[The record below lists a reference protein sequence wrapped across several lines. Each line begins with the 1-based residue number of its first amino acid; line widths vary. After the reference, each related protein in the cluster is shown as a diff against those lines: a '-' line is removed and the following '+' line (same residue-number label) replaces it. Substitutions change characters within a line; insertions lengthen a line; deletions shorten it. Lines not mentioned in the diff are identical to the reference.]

1 MSDQIRP
8 WPALWALCLGF
19 FMILVDTTIVSV
31 ATPALMT
38 GLNAD
43 INAVIWVTSAYLL
56 AYAVPLL
63 ITGRLG
69 DRFGQRRLYLIGLV
83 VFTAASAW
91 CGFSQGIE
99 MLIIARVFQGLGA
112 ALMTPQTMA
121 VITRIFPPERRGQ
134 AMGAWGAVAGAAT
147 LVGPL
152 LGGVL
157 VDSLGWEWI
166 FFVNIPVGVV
176 AFILALKLVPKLP
189 LRSHK
194 FDVPGVV
201 LSGIGMFLVVFGIQ
215 EGANYDWGTITG
227 VISVPLLIIVGLA
240 FFGGFVLWQ
249 AKNTGEPLVPLR
261 LFKDR
266 NFTIANVGIAAMGFA
281 ITGLVLPLML
291 FTQLVLG
298 YSPTQSALLM
308 TPMAVLTGVLAPFVG
323 RLVDRVHPRYIAGPG
338 LLLLAVSVAWFGM
351 IMRPGVSVALM
362 LTLMALM
369 GVANACIWSPL
380 SATATRNLAHDVA
393 GAGSG
398 VYNTTRQVGAVLG
411 SAAIAAVM
419 AARLTVNGMPSGG
432 GAEGAGQLARLPEF
446 MWQGY
451 SQAMGESMYLP
462 AAVLLAG
469 VLATLFFVR
478 PTHSGMT
485 ATALVAASSG
495 AASGPTD
502 QGSTASS
509 DGPVTSVGAADQG
522 SRASS

>member
-1 MSDQIRP
+1 
-8 WPALWALCLGF
+8 
-19 FMILVDTTIVSV
+19 MILVDTTIVSV
-31 ATPALMT
+31 ATPALMS

-91 CGFSQGIE
+91 CGLSQGIE
-99 MLIIARVFQGLGA
+99 MLIVARVFQGLGA

-176 AFILALKLVPKLP
+176 GFILAWKLVPKLP

-194 FDVPGVV
+194 FDILGVV
-201 LSGIGMFLVVFGIQ
+201 LSGIGMFLVVFGLQ
-215 EGANYDWGTITG
+215 EGSKYDWGTITG
-227 VISVPLLIIVGLA
+227 IISVPLLIIVGLVFFAA
-240 FFGGFVLWQ
+240 FLFWQ

-266 NFTIANVGIAAMGFA
+266 NFTVANIGIAAMGFA

-338 LLLLAVSVAWFGM
+338 LMLLAVSVVWLGM
-351 IMRPGVSVALM
+351 IMQPGASVPLM
-362 LTLMALM
+362 LIPIALM

-380 SATATRNLAHDVA
+380 SATATRNLAQDVA

-419 AARLTVNGMPSGG
+419 AARLTANGMPSSGG
-432 GAEGAGQLARLPEF
+432 DGGDASGHVERLPEAL
-446 MWQGY
+446 WDGY
-451 SQAMGESMYLP
+451 AHAMGESMYLP
-462 AAVLLAG
+462 AAVLVVG
-469 VLATLFFVR
+469 VAATMFFVR
-478 PTHSGMT
+478 PTHAGMSS
-485 ATALVAASSG
+485 AA
-495 AASGPTD
+495 A
-502 QGSTASS
+502 
-509 DGPVTSVGAADQG
+509 PVTTTAPATTNGAAADQG
-522 SRASS
+522 SPASS